1 MFLELNGEGIE
12 APNAAAKTVKCLQI
26 ASGAVYTDDAGS
38 WSELHDAKL
47 QALDSILTEAAGAPV
62 LVAYHWKHDLERLL
76 KAFPR
81 GRHLD
86 QDPQTLRDWNAGKI
100 PLLIGHPKSCG
111 HGLNLQAGGNIMVW
125 FGLTWSLEQYQQ
137 ANKRLHR
144 QGQTEKVIIH
154 HLVTAG
160 TITQEQEDAI
170 QSALEAAMNLN
181 RF

>member
-1 MFLELNGEGIE
+1 
-12 APNAAAKTVKCLQI
+12 VKCLQI

-62 LVAYHWKHDLERLL
+62 LVAYHWKHDLERV

-100 PLLIGHPKSCG
+100 PVLFAHPASAG
-111 HGLNLQAGGNIMVW
+111 HGLNMQDGGNI
-125 FGLTWSLEQYQQ
+125 
-137 ANKRLHR
+137 
-144 QGQTEKVIIH
+144 
-154 HLVTAG
+154 LVFFSHWWDWNSTSKLSNASDQPGRFRPDTTARCSF
-160 TITQEQEDAI
+160 TTL
-170 QSALEAAMNLN
+170 SPPTLWTKW
-181 RF
+181 

>member
-38 WSELHDAKL
+38 WAELHDAKL

-100 PLLIGHPKSCG
+100 PVLFAHPASAG
-111 HGLNLQAGGNIMVW
+111 HGLNMQDGGNILV
-125 FGLTWSLEQYQQ
+125 FSRTGGTWSSTSKLS
-137 ANKRLHR
+137 NVS
-144 QGQTEKVIIH
+144 GQPGRSRPDT
-154 HLVTAG
+154 TARYSY
-160 TITQEQEDAI
+160 TTLSPPAVW
-170 QSALEAAMNLN
+170 MKW
-181 RF
+181 